1 MKIALIG
8 ATGNVGSRLLAE
20 LTRRHHTVTAIVRQP
35 ERVQAQPG
43 VTAKKGDV
51 SDPQGLADVLKG
63 HDAVISSLQ
72 FTASDPR
79 KLLEAV
85 RASGVNRYLIVG
97 GAGSLEIAPGVR
109 LVDTP
114 NFPEAYKTEATA
126 GAAFLDL
133 LRGETGL
140 DWTFLS
146 PSALFVAGERTGK
159 FRLGQD
165 QLLTNAEG
173 SRISFEDFA
182 IALVDELEK
191 PAHSRQRFTVGY

>member
-20 LTRRHHTVTAIVRQP
+20 LTRRNHTVTAIVRQP
-35 ERVQAQPG
+35 DKVPTQPG

-51 SDPQGLADVLKG
+51 LDPQGLAELLKG
-63 HDAVISSLQ
+63 HDAVISSVQ
-72 FTASDPR
+72 FISGDPR
-79 KLLEAV
+79 QLLEAV
-85 RASGVNRYLIVG
+85 RASGVKRYLIVG
-97 GAGSLEIAPGVR
+97 GAGSLEVAPGVR

-114 NFPEAYKTEATA
+114 NFPEAYKAEAIA
-126 GAAFLDL
+126 GGAFLDR
-133 LRGETGL
+133 LRGEKGL

-159 FRLGQD
+159 FRLGED
-165 QLLTNAEG
+165 QLLTNTEG